1 MICCLR
7 FPPDLDFEHPQD
19 FSLAAVDGQ
28 SPLAA
33 PSPIPEI
40 FGAVLVI
47 FDAHNDT
54 FARLQN

>member
-40 FGAVLVI
+40 FWSVLFVFYALI
-47 FDAHNDT
+47 VT
-54 FARLQN
+54 LARLQN